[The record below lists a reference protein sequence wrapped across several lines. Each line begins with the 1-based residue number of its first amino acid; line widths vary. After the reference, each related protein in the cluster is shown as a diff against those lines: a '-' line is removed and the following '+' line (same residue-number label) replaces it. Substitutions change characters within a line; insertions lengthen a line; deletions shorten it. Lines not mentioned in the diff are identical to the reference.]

1 LELNSTI
8 IADDSFH
15 AERARRVKCDETKP
29 ACKRCTTT
37 GRRCDGYNLPKPLL
51 FEISDDKD
59 ERWSFHYYRDRT
71 ASQINSVAADGFWSR
86 LVIQAGYSRDIV
98 RHALVAI
105 GSYHEGVDHLDECRR
120 SDKYKF
126 ALQQYNKS
134 INGILKS
141 TAESD
146 IEEILLS
153 IILFTF
159 FENVRGEWAS
169 ALAHLQAGLRI
180 LSNWRAAH
188 PPHLGVTE
196 TSVRLEERIAP
207 VLSQLQVFATGLLQM
222 IPSKKSRYS
231 TYIPDRFDDLQ
242 SARYYFYKV
251 LHGICAKLQST
262 HDEYPWPNSDI
273 ATIAQG
279 RRLLY
284 RWNDVFQE
292 FLTRTDRT
300 CSCFTPG
307 STSHFDLGL
316 YFMQLQYWAAI
327 IRLECK
333 PFREETSFDEHNDKF
348 QNLIDI
354 GKDFC
359 DLYMDE
365 MLTET
370 LVNCIGFEVHYIS
383 VIGMV
388 ALRCRD
394 PRIRREAIALIRRW
408 TRSEGKWDSVAAA
421 EVSESIMTLEEASA
435 NVPEVK
441 SCHEIPN
448 TGRLHLLGCNPFKWN
463 DATTKYEL

>member
-1 LELNSTI
+1 M
-8 IADDSFH
+8 
-15 AERARRVKCDETKP
+15 KCDETKP
-29 ACKRCTTT
+29 NCKRCTTT

-71 ASQINSVAADGFWSR
+71 ASQISSVAVDGFWSR

-188 PPHLGVTE
+188 PPHLGATE
-196 TSVRLEERIAP
+196 TSIRLEERIAP
-207 VLSQLQVFATGLLQM
+207 VLAQLQLFATNLLQM

-231 TYIPDRFDDLQ
+231 TYMPDRFDDLRT
-242 SARYYFYKV
+242 AHHYFYKV
-251 LHGICAKLQST
+251 LHAVCAKLQSN
-262 HDEYPWPNSDI
+262 HDEFPWPKSDD
-273 ATIAQG
+273 ATLAQG

-284 RWNDVFQE
+284 RWYDIFQE
-292 FLTRTDRT
+292 FLTRADRT

-307 STSHFDLGL
+307 STAHFELGL
-316 YFMQLQYWAAI
+316 YHMQMQYWAAI
-327 IRLECK
+327 IRLECR
-333 PFREETSFDEHNDKF
+333 PFRAETSFDEHNDKF

-354 GKDFC
+354 GSDFC

-365 MLTET
+365 TLTET
-370 LVNCIGFEVHYIS
+370 VASCIGFDVHYIA

-388 ALRCRD
+388 TLRCRD
-394 PRIRREAIALIRRW
+394 PRIRRGAIALIRRW
-408 TRSEGKWDSVAAA
+408 QRTEGKWETVAAA

-435 NVPEVK
+435 SVPEVK

-448 TGRLHLLGCNPFKWN
+448 TGRLHLLGCNPFKWS
-463 DATTKYEL
+463 DATQKFEM